1 MYDAELDRFK
11 RDVHLLRYAIERY
24 GYERSKPKSTRASH
38 VLAHPTTGDKVVAKL
53 TPDGRWIYFSVR
65 DDRDHGTII
74 DFVLH
79 RLRHG
84 SFGEARKELRRWL
97 GSAPPD
103 TGEWRAVAQPPPASD
118 PRLAERA
125 FLAAR
130 LAPTSAYLESRGLC
144 RETLSCPRFA
154 DTWRIDRHENV
165 LFAHR
170 DDRGTFTGCEVK
182 NRGFTR
188 FSTGGKRT
196 FWQSQAL
203 PTDRAVVV
211 AESAIDALS
220 YHALHPCEALAQ
232 RYLSSAGAPSAHQ
245 LTILDRIFAGLPP
258 GCMVIAAVDGDAA
271 GDRFAEQYARLAGL
285 HAHLRFRRDSP
296 REGKDWNDV
305 LQQTLARSRS
315 ERGGS

>member
-1 MYDAELDRFK
+1 MYDRELDRFK

-65 DDRDHGTII
+65 DDRDHGTVI

-79 RLRHG
+79 RLRRG
-84 SFGEARKELRRWL
+84 SFGEARKELRGWL

-103 TGEWRAVAQPPPASD
+103 RSEWRALAQPAPAPD
-118 PRLAERA
+118 PRLADRA

-130 LAPTSAYLESRGLC
+130 FAPTSAYLESRGLR
-144 RETLSCPRFA
+144 RETLSSPRFA
-154 DTWRIDRHENV
+154 GTWRIGPRDNV

-170 DDRGTFTGCEVK
+170 DDTGTFTGCEVK

-196 FWQSQAL
+196 FWQSQTL
-203 PTDRAVVV
+203 PTDRTVVL

-220 YHALHPCEALAQ
+220 YHALHPRDGLAQ
-232 RYLSSAGAPSAHQ
+232 RYLSTAGAPSGYQ
-245 LTILDRIFAGLPP
+245 LTILDRLFSRLPP
-258 GCMVIAAVDGDAA
+258 GCTVIDACGFHKGTSWECDPSVPPA
-271 GDRFAEQYARLAGL
+271 GKPAEALPTL
-285 HAHLRFRRDSP
+285 SPSTEPSSSP
-296 REGKDWNDV
+296 R
-305 LQQTLARSRS
+305 APSMP
-315 ERGGS
+315 